1 LGRPL
6 LETFPFLRNEWLKEC
21 LQKIRWKSLACC
33 REISLSFSEGKKV
46 ARVKDIHKALGQK
59 DWGKDMTFTMLR
71 EG

>member
-1 LGRPL
+1 M
-6 LETFPFLRNEWLKEC
+6 KEC
-21 LQKIRWKSLACC
+21 LQKIRWKSLACR